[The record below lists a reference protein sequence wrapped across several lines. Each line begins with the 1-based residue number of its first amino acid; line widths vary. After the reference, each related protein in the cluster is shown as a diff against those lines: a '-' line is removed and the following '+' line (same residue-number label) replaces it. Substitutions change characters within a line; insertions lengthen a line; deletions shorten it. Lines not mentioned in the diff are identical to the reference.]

1 MRKTRPIL
9 LPDHPSTSHGST
21 NRQNILTPAVA
32 EIFTPL
38 TTNTT
43 TTNNHDLNE
52 EILNIE
58 NSIIL
63 RNADVSNSTL
73 QEPFEQFPGFI
84 LNPEYQGRETDPE
97 LFGRPRQ
104 MGRRSEIR
112 PRLVAITTET
122 DTLGAQVLKLS
133 LKNFIFIINL
143 IYFFQI

>member
-9 LPDHPSTSHGST
+9 LPDHPSTSSYETT
-21 NRQNILTPAVA
+21 NRQNILLTPAVE
-32 EIFTPL
+32 EIFSAS
-38 TTNTT
+38 TT
-43 TTNNHDLNE
+43 TSTNNFISNQDLNE

-58 NSIIL
+58 NSLIS
-63 RNADVSNSTL
+63 RNANVSNTITL

-84 LNPEYQGRETDPE
+84 LNPEYQGQETDPE

-122 DTLGAQVLKLS
+122 DTLGAQVFYIVNK
-133 LKNFIFIINL
+133 KNN
-143 IYFFQI
+143 

>member
-9 LPDHPSTSHGST
+9 LPDHPSTSHEST
-21 NRQNILTPAVA
+21 IRQNILTPAVE
-32 EIFTPL
+32 EICLPL
-38 TTNTT
+38 TANTT
-43 TTNNHDLNE
+43 TTNNFINNHDLNE

-58 NSIIL
+58 NSLAL
-63 RNADVSNSTL
+63 RNADVSTSL

-84 LNPEYQGRETDPE
+84 LNPEYQGQETDPE

-122 DTLGAQVLKLS
+122 DTLGAQVFCSFCNLNFKL
-133 LKNFIFIINL
+133 N
-143 IYFFQI
+143 

>member
-1 MRKTRPIL
+1 MRKTRPIV
-9 LPDHPSTSHGST
+9 LPDHPSTSHEST
-21 NRQNILTPAVA
+21 NRQTILTPAA
-32 EIFTPL
+32 EEIFSPL
-38 TTNTT
+38 TTTT
-43 TTNNHDLNE
+43 TNHDLNE

-58 NSIIL
+58 NSMIL

-84 LNPEYQGRETDPE
+84 LNPEYQGQLTDPE

-122 DTLGAQVLKLS
+122 DTLGAQV
-133 LKNFIFIINL
+133 FI
-143 IYFFQI
+143 Y